1 MIGAIIL
8 AGGSSRRF
16 GDDKRKSVLPT
27 GLLMLEESIHK
38 AASVIDEVIV
48 VLRFGDISFAK
59 ELEEKIDNP
68 SVKFYCAPDSAQGL
82 SLIHI

>member
-48 VLRFGDISFAK
+48 IGRHLCRNIECRNAGHGYIFVVAHAGSNFLG
-59 ELEEKIDNP
+59 
-68 SVKFYCAPDSAQGL
+68 SACDFVV
-82 SLIHI
+82 